1 MEIKTMKTTP
11 AIIDFNFEEI
21 KNNLIEYSKKYVGL
35 IVTEENEKEMVV
47 VKNEL
52 SKLEKT
58 IDSYR
63 LERKKE
69 LEKPIKEFEIKCK
82 ELMKV
87 IEEVSYPIRE
97 QLNFFEEKRKEA
109 KEKEVNILIQKIIE
123 KYNLEK
129 KYSDQL
135 TINSKYL
142 NKGQKEK
149 DTAQDLEQRAEALKN
164 MQEQEKQLQKM
175 KEEKID
181 LIQKTID
188 KKNKE
193 HLLNLKISNFMN
205 LIEKTATEIIEEIDK
220 VVNSELQKIE
230 KINNEKQEEIKE
242 GIKIT
247 EKELKKTYLITIR
260 NIDKTDMEKIKN
272 ELNSEFYDF
281 EIKEI

>member
-1 MEIKTMKTTP
+1 MEIKTMKTIP

-149 DTAQDLEQRAEALKN
+149 DTVQDLEQRAEALKN

-230 KINNEKQEEIKE
+230 KINNEKQEEIK
-242 GIKIT
+242 IT

-260 NIDKTDMEKIKN
+260 NIDKTDIEKIKN
-272 ELNSEFYDF
+272 ELNDEFYDF

>member
-109 KEKEVNILIQKIIE
+109 KEKEVKILIQKIIE

-149 DTAQDLEQRAEALKN
+149 DTVQDLEQRAEALKN

-230 KINNEKQEEIKE
+230 KINNEKQEEIK
-242 GIKIT
+242 IT

-260 NIDKTDMEKIKN
+260 NIDKTDIEKIKN
-272 ELNSEFYDF
+272 ELNDEFYDF

>member
-47 VKNEL
+47 VKNEV

-149 DTAQDLEQRAEALKN
+149 DTVQDLEQRAEALKN

-230 KINNEKQEEIKE
+230 KINNEKQEEIK
-242 GIKIT
+242 IT

-260 NIDKTDMEKIKN
+260 NIDKTDIEKIKN
-272 ELNSEFYDF
+272 ELNDEFYDF

>member
-149 DTAQDLEQRAEALKN
+149 DTVQDLEQRAEALKN

-230 KINNEKQEEIKE
+230 KINNEKQEEIK
-242 GIKIT
+242 IT

-260 NIDKTDMEKIKN
+260 NIDKTDIEKIKN
-272 ELNSEFYDF
+272 ELNDEFYDF

>member
-58 IDSYR
+58 ID
-63 LERKKE
+63 
-69 LEKPIKEFEIKCK
+69 
-82 ELMKV
+82 
-87 IEEVSYPIRE
+87 
-97 QLNFFEEKRKEA
+97 
-109 KEKEVNILIQKIIE
+109 
-123 KYNLEK
+123 
-129 KYSDQL
+129 
-135 TINSKYL
+135 
-142 NKGQKEK
+142 
-149 DTAQDLEQRAEALKN
+149 
-164 MQEQEKQLQKM
+164 
-175 KEEKID
+175 
-181 LIQKTID
+181 

-193 HLLNLKISNFMN
+193 HLLDLKISNFMN

-230 KINNEKQEEIKE
+230 KINNEKQEEIK
-242 GIKIT
+242 IT

-260 NIDKTDMEKIKN
+260 NIDKTDIEKIKN
-272 ELNSEFYDF
+272 ELNDEFYDF

>member
-1 MEIKTMKTTP
+1 MKIKTMKTTP

-149 DTAQDLEQRAEALKN
+149 DTVQDLEQRAEALKN

-230 KINNEKQEEIKE
+230 KINNEKQEEIK
-242 GIKIT
+242 IT

-260 NIDKTDMEKIKN
+260 NIDKTDIEKIKN
-272 ELNSEFYDF
+272 ELNDEFYDF